1 MKAVLQV
8 GDQSFS
14 ASEVVQRLVAYRML
28 PQLSQEIII
37 DQAISDVECTAEE
50 EQQAQQQ
57 FFAQNKLSS
66 ESDLQAWL
74 QHNGVSPEQLKH
86 LMFRPFRLETFKR
99 NTWGAQL
106 GNHFLKQKQHLDRV
120 IYSLIRTKDIAIA
133 QELYF
138 RIQEGEASFADLA
151 KEYSQGPEAQTGGLI
166 GPMELSQA
174 HPKLAQLLR
183 TSQPGQI
190 FPPVR
195 LDEWFLIVQL
205 DKLLPAQ
212 LDDATE
218 KRLLNDL
225 FQRWLQQQ
233 QQQVSLNFSEEPSSE
248 ELAAPQAAP
257 QEPET
262 VEQ

>member
-14 ASEVVQRLVAYRML
+14 AAEVVQRLVSYQML
-28 PQLSQEIII
+28 PQLSKEVIV
-37 DQAISDVECTAEE
+37 DQAIAEIECTPE
-50 EQQAQQQ
+50 EQEQARQQ
-57 FFAQNKLSS
+57 FFAQQKLTSDA
-66 ESDLQAWL
+66 DLQAWL
-74 QHNGVSPEQLKH
+74 HHNGVSPEQLQH
-86 LMFRPFRLETFKR
+86 LILRPIKLEAFKR
-99 NTWGAQL
+99 QTWGAQL

-138 RIQEGEASFADLA
+138 RIQEGEATFAELA
-151 KEYSQGPEAQTGGLI
+151 REYSQGPEAQTGGLI
-166 GPMELSQA
+166 GPLELSQA

-195 LDEWFLIVQL
+195 LEEWFLIVQL
-205 DKLLPAQ
+205 EQLLPAQ
-212 LDDATE
+212 LDTATE

-225 FQRWLQQQ
+225 FNRWLQKQ
-233 QQQVSLNFSEEPSSE
+233 QQQVSLQLQALAPEPT
-248 ELAAPQAAP
+248 L
-257 QEPET
+257 QESGT
-262 VEQ
+262 VDL